1 MVSYTEPLS
10 TPENINQVTLL
21 RTIMAGSTV
30 AGKNNYGLKYGE
42 FSKEIRK
49 IQPVTFSPVTSLS
62 EIFENL
68 PNFTYH
74 YLNIH

>member
-1 MVSYTEPLS
+1 
-10 TPENINQVTLL
+10 
-21 RTIMAGSTV
+21 MAGSTV